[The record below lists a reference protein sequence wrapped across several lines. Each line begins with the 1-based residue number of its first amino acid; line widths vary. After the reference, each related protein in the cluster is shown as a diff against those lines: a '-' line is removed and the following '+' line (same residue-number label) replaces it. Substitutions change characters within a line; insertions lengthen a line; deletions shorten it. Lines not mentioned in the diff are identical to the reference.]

1 MTKSQRNLLRL
12 PGLIIRVLLVL
23 LYWGGEWVGK
33 KIEWLLDNVFKGLE
47 ITTTARRK
55 MYYREEYVPGRKA
68 VYDERQKADAAE
80 RLKKVAAQV
89 KAKKKAKKESAA

>member
-1 MTKSQRNLLRL
+1 
-12 PGLIIRVLLVL
+12 
-23 LYWGGEWVGK
+23 
-33 KIEWLLDNVFKGLE
+33 
-47 ITTTARRK
+47 

-68 VYDERQKADAAE
+68 IYDERQKADAAE